1 MTTYVRPCDMNAIGH
16 LEKSMNRP
24 SICFVHNITACQHI

>member
-24 SICFVHNITACQHI
+24 SICFVLIKTACQLI